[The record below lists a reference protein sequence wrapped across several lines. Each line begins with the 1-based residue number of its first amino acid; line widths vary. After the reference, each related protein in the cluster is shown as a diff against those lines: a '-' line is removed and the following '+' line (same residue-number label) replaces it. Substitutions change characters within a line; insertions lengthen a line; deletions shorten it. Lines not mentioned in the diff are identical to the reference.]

1 MTAARVPRQVRAYRS
16 INERKFG
23 RRRTRD
29 ARRRRGDTSDHR
41 FVCRQCAR
49 VLRDPGL
56 RLFRRDHFQGVLS
69 RRQRSRLAFGHAGYV
84 RYFVS
89 RAPGRR
95 DLSRRLRGPQRTQE
109 SADALYSS
117 DDDWHRLDDGD
128 AKLWF
133 GRIVGA
139 DTRHCRAAPARILGG
154 RRVRELDR
162 LSGRTSAGPRRIF
175 CKLAVVEP
183 RFCRAGGDRFGRF
196 ADNQHV
202 RRHAAGVGLADPVRR
217 GPLDWSGRLLHPQP
231 ARTKRQS
238 LSKRERREGRSAI
251 YSSASGIGFS

>member
-139 DTRHCRAAPARILGG
+139 DTRHCRAAPALPRGSCKDSRWAASSRARPPFWSNIG
-154 RRVRELDR
+154 RTAPDFLQAG
-162 LSGRTSAGPRRIF
+162 SGRAKVLPRWWRPVWAF
-175 CKLAVVEP
+175 C
-183 RFCRAGGDRFGRF
+183 
-196 ADNQHV
+196 
-202 RRHAAGVGLADPVRR
+202 
-217 GPLDWSGRLLHPQP
+217 
-231 ARTKRQS
+231 
-238 LSKRERREGRSAI
+238 
-251 YSSASGIGFS
+251 